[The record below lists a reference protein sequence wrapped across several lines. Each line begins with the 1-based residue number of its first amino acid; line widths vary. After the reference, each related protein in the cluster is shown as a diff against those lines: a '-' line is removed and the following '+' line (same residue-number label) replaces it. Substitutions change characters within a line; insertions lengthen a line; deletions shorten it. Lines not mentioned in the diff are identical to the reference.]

1 VVQAHNFPKSSPQT
15 SELRPIEEAARTT
28 SNTTDMSKTKTK
40 RARRELKREGERKI
54 AAHHRKAAVKAAE
67 TKQVA
72 TKPSTKKK
80 QKMNTAAT
88 KDATPATK
96 PAHFQPSQRK
106 HTIPFGEYDHI
117 LLVGEGDFSFT
128 RSLAIEHGCANV
140 TATSYDSLEDVQ
152 SKYPSFAS
160 ISSELSSLTPP
171 VPLFHSVD
179 ATKLSS
185 YKHLRCKRDD
195 DDDDEE
201 GWDTVAFMFPHTGGL
216 STDVNRQV
224 RANQALLVDFFKS
237 CIDTKDAKRRLQI
250 LQSQKKDKENSS
262 KKRKRNQDHD
272 HVSEQQQE
280 EQQQP
285 QKQQQFKPFLRMGGR
300 IIVTLFE
307 GEPYTLWNIRDLA
320 RHVGLRVV
328 ESWKFDW
335 EQYPGYHH
343 VRTLGALE
351 GGGGWK
357 GEDRDA
363 RMYVFEKIP
372 LVADSDEEK
381 EMERQAK
388 VARGGKLPSQ
398 KEAMQKAMRE
408 GEKEQEEE
416 EDDDDGDDDDGQD
429 EEDED

>member
-1 VVQAHNFPKSSPQT
+1 
-15 SELRPIEEAARTT
+15 
-28 SNTTDMSKTKTK
+28 MSKTKTK

-54 AAHHRKAAVKAAE
+54 AAHHRKAAAKAAE
-67 TKQVA
+67 TKQAA
-72 TKPSTKKK
+72 TKPLAKKKK
-80 QKMNTAAT
+80 QKMDSAAA
-88 KDATPATK
+88 KDAPPATK

-106 HTIPFGEYDHI
+106 HAIPFGEYDHI

-140 TATSYDSLEDVQ
+140 TATSYDSHEDVS
-152 SKYPSFAS
+152 SKYPTFDP
-160 ISSELSSLTPP
+160 ISTELSSLTPP
-171 VPLFHSVD
+171 VPLFHSID

-195 DDDDEE
+195 NDNDNDNDGDGDQ
-201 GWDTVAFMFPHTGGL
+201 GWDTIAFMFPHTGGL

-224 RANQALLVDFFKS
+224 RANQALLVEFFKS
-237 CIDTKDAKRRLQI
+237 CIDTKDAKRRLHI
-250 LQSQKKDKENSS
+250 LQSQKREREESR
-262 KKRKRNQDHD
+262 KRKRGK
-272 HVSEQQQE
+272 EQGDLQE
-280 EQQQP
+280 QEGGRKKKMEQNV
-285 QKQQQFKPFLRMGGR
+285 KPFLRMGGK

-357 GEDRDA
+357 GEDREA

-381 EMERQAK
+381 EMERLAK
-388 VARGGKLPSQ
+388 VARGGRLPSQ
-398 KEAMQKAMRE
+398 KEAMKAALQDE
-408 GEKEQEEE
+408 EKGEEKEDEDDE
-416 EDDDDGDDDDGQD
+416 EDD
-429 EEDED
+429 